1 MNVLGFYAICCLMEP
16 PSAQPLEKT
25 LIFSGEQPGN
35 GASCFSSSL
44 DFTPFFRLLPI
55 ESVLRLRQSNCGL
68 PENTSKNNPKLSF
81 PTIVVFK
88 ARFFFFFAQQLLWW
102 KQRTETPVSVLKTV
116 GETTREYPWK
126 KQRAERSSVICM
138 CVWCKSDIRSVLNFW
153 YFRIGGATL
162 K

>member
-1 MNVLGFYAICCLMEP
+1 MNVLGFYAICRLMEP

-25 LIFSGEQPGN
+25 LLFSGEQPGN

-88 ARFFFFFAQQLLWW
+88 ARFFFFLPSNCYGGNKEQKPQSLFWRLLGRQQGNTHE
-102 KQRTETPVSVLKTV
+102 RN
-116 GETTREYPWK
+116 REQNEAVWF
-126 KQRAERSSVICM
+126 V
-138 CVWCKSDIRSVLNFW
+138 CVCGVRV
-153 YFRIGGATL
+153 TL
-162 K
+162 EAF

>member
-88 ARFFFFFAQQLLWW
+88 ARFFFFCPAIAMVETKNRNPSLCSEDCWGDNKGIPMKETESRT
-102 KQRTETPVSVLKTV
+102 KQCDLYV
-116 GETTREYPWK
+116 
-126 KQRAERSSVICM
+126 
-138 CVWCKSDIRSVLNFW
+138 CVM
-153 YFRIGGATL
+153 
-162 K
+162 

>member
-1 MNVLGFYAICCLMEP
+1 MNVLGFYAICHIMEP

-88 ARFFFFFAQQLLWW
+88 ARIFFFFFCPAIAMVETKNRNPSLCSKDCWGDN
-102 KQRTETPVSVLKTV
+102 KRIPMKETE
-116 GETTREYPWK
+116 R
-126 KQRAERSSVICM
+126 RAKSCDLYIC
-138 CVWCKSDIRSVLNFW
+138 VV
-153 YFRIGGATL
+153 
-162 K
+162 

>member
-1 MNVLGFYAICCLMEP
+1 MNVLGFYAICHMMEP

-88 ARFFFFFAQQLLWW
+88 ARIFFFFLPSNCYGGN
-102 KQRTETPVSVLKTV
+102 KRTEIPVSVLKTV
-116 GETTREYPWK
+116 GETTREYP
-126 KQRAERSSVICM
+126 
-138 CVWCKSDIRSVLNFW
+138 
-153 YFRIGGATL
+153 
-162 K
+162 